1 MNDLRLALVGLGIVV
16 LAAVWLWSVYARR
29 RRDRPRVRPGVPG
42 ARGAGRRRREAGRS
56 PGRGARV
63 APGRPQRGENLALDL
78 GLDPEVGAGDPELP
92 PLGLDP
98 SDHPEDVEQ
107 AGSRRPGGRDARAG
121 AASSR
126 RRRPERETSPAGAA
140 RARRDSDARFA
151 VAGDREEGEDPDSLA
166 DEWTARGLEGLR
178 ATRDEPE
185 QIEMDAFEVDP
196 DEARPAAKADREEED
211 PTESREPAQE
221 SLVVILTVLAP
232 PGERLDGV
240 ALRAALEARELR
252 HGEDRLFHLYPDS
265 GPPGAGPLFSA
276 VNVVEPGVFDLE
288 TMDSLR
294 TPGIGL
300 FMRLPG
306 PEDPGAAFGVMI
318 DAARELA
325 DALDAQL
332 CDETRSKLTAQTLN
346 HLREQIADHGR
357 RRLLRA

>member
-1 MNDLRLALVGLGIVV
+1 VNDLRLALVGLGILVI
-16 LAAVWLWSVYARR
+16 AAVWLWSVYARR

-56 PGRGARV
+56 PERGARA
-63 APGRPQRGENLALDL
+63 APRRAQRGENLALDL
-78 GLDPEVGAGDPELP
+78 GLDPEVGDGDPELS

-98 SDHPEDVEQ
+98 RDSLEDVEES
-107 AGSRRPGGRDARAG
+107 GSRRPGSRDERVG

-126 RRRPERETSPAGAA
+126 RPRPEREASPARAT
-140 RARRDSDARFA
+140 RARRDSDDRFA
-151 VAGDREEGEDPDSLA
+151 AAADRAEGEDPDAPA
-166 DEWTARGLEGLR
+166 DEWIASGLAGLR

-185 QIEMDAFEVDP
+185 QIEMDTFELEP
-196 DEARPAAKADREEED
+196 DEARPAATAGTAED
-211 PTESREPAQE
+211 PLESRETAQE
-221 SLVVILTVLAP
+221 PLVVILTVLAP
-232 PGERLDGV
+232 PGERLDGA
-240 ALRAALEARELR
+240 ALRAALEAQELR
-252 HGEDRLFHLYPDS
+252 HGEDRLFHLYPDA

-276 VNVVEPGVFDLE
+276 VNAVEPGVFDLE

-306 PEDPGAAFGVMI
+306 PEDPGTAFGVMV
-318 DAARELA
+318 DVARELA

-332 CDETRSKLTAQTLN
+332 CDETRSKLTGQTLN

>member
-1 MNDLRLALVGLGIVV
+1 MNDLRLALVGLGILVV
-16 LAAVWLWSVYARR
+16 AGVWLWSVYARR
-29 RRDRPRVRPGVPG
+29 RRDQPRVRPGVPG
-42 ARGAGRRRREAGRS
+42 ARGAGRRRGEAGRR
-56 PGRGARV
+56 PERGAR
-63 APGRPQRGENLALDL
+63 ATPRRPQRGENLALDL
-78 GLDPEVGAGDPELP
+78 GIDREVGSGDPEP

-98 SDHPEDVEQ
+98 RDDLED
-107 AGSRRPGGRDARAG
+107 AGEAGPGRAGARDERAG
-121 AASSR
+121 AAPSR
-126 RRRPERETSPAGAA
+126 RRRPEREASPARAT
-140 RARRDSDARFA
+140 RARRDPDARDA
-151 VAGDREEGEDPDSLA
+151 AAGDPEEGEEPDSPPE
-166 DEWTARGLEGLR
+166 EWIASGLEGLR

-185 QIEMDAFEVDP
+185 QIEMDTFEVEP
-196 DEARPAAKADREEED
+196 DEVRPAGNADRAED
-211 PTESREPAQE
+211 PAESREPAQE
-221 SLVVILTVLAP
+221 PLVVILTVLAP
-232 PGERLDGV
+232 PGERLDGA
-240 ALRAALEARELR
+240 ALRGALESQALR
-252 HGEDRLFHLYPDS
+252 HGEDRLFHLYPDA

-306 PEDPGAAFGVMI
+306 PEDPGAAFGVMV

>member
-16 LAAVWLWSVYARR
+16 IAGVWLWSVYARR

-56 PGRGARV
+56 PERGARA

-78 GLDPEVGAGDPELP
+78 GADPEIGDGDPELP

-98 SDHPEDVEQ
+98 RDNPEDVGEAAPRGPG
-107 AGSRRPGGRDARAG
+107 AGDERAG

-126 RRRPERETSPAGAA
+126 RRRPGRETSPARAT

-151 VAGDREEGEDPDSLA
+151 AAGGREEGEDAGAPA
-166 DEWTARGLEGLR
+166 DEWTASGLEGLR

-185 QIEMDAFEVDP
+185 QIEMDTFEVEP
-196 DEARPAAKADREEED
+196 DETRPIARAGRAED
-211 PTESREPAQE
+211 PTGSREPARE
-221 SLVVILTVLAP
+221 PLVVILTVLAL
-232 PGERLDGV
+232 PGERLDGA
-240 ALRAALEARELR
+240 ALRAALEAQALR
-252 HGEDRLFHLYPDS
+252 HGEDRLFHLYPDA

-276 VNVVEPGVFDLE
+276 VNAVEPGVFDLE

-306 PEDPGAAFGVMI
+306 PEDPGAAFGDMI
-318 DAARELA
+318 DTARELA

-332 CDETRSKLTAQTLN
+332 CDETRSRLTAQTIN